1 MIPSKRLHE
10 SYRIPKIIHLCWL
23 SGDTFPEDI
32 QRCIDSWKEILPEY
46 EVWLWGKLPADRR
59 CYEGLNIIEKKFE
72 VDSVLWTKQ
81 AFKKR
86 KYAFA
91 ADYIRLYALYNYGGI
106 YLDSDVLM
114 YKSFNDLLHLPYFV
128 GQDYEHC
135 FEAAVLG
142 AEKGTLWIGEILE
155 HYSDR
160 AFIKEDG
167 TLDTLPLPRIFLER
181 LSEKYRF
188 YRLHKLVDYAKSDT
202 DFFIFD
208 RDFFNSRNSCQAR
221 KTKKSYCAHNYAG
234 TWTEKDSSL
243 KTRIKYFM
251 PKWLLNIFFTISHNT
266 FNRKRVHM
274 YEPYI
279 VKEIK

>member
-1 MIPSKRLHE
+1 MIPKL
-10 SYRIPKIIHLCWL
+10 IHICWL
-23 SGDTFPEDI
+23 SGDNFPADI
-32 QRCIDSWKEILPEY
+32 QKCLDTWKIYLSDYEI
-46 EVWLWGKLPADRR
+46 WLWGKKPKDSISTS
-59 CYEGLNIIEKKFE
+59 GLKIIEKNF
-72 VDSVLWTKQ
+72 DLNSVLWTKQ
-81 AFKKR
+81 AFEQR

-91 ADYIRLYALYNYGGI
+91 ADYIRMYALYKYGGI

-114 YKSFNDLLHLPYFV
+114 YNSFDDLLHLPYFV

-167 TLDTLPLPRIFLER
+167 TLDTLPLPRIFLEI

-188 YRLHKLVDYAKSDT
+188 YRLHKLVDYAKSDF

-243 KTRIKYFM
+243 KARIKYFM